1 MKFIAGSRML
11 FLGIS
16 VCLSMMAAEAQT
28 KPEYVPNLNESI
40 VPPPSTPM
48 SRAEIEKGLKSH
60 DRALLISTFW
70 IRDPYIVSGPD
81 GYYYLTGTIGPNDET
96 RAKDAD
102 SEPGVRLWRSKD
114 LIDWE
119 YRGKIFSAKPRDAA
133 KKNQV
138 WAPELHWLGNRWA
151 LVHCPGH
158 NSHFALGPVGET
170 EPRMI
175 PSQSFLPE
183 SVTARHWERL

>member
-48 SRAEIEKGLKSH
+48 SRAEIEEGLKSH

-96 RAKDAD
+96 RAKMQ
-102 SEPGVRLWRSKD
+102 
-114 LIDWE
+114 I
-119 YRGKIFSAKPRDAA
+119 
-133 KKNQV
+133 Q
-138 WAPELHWLGNRWA
+138 NRVSVYGEARIWSIGSTGARFFLRNRAMQRKRIRCGLRTA
-151 LVHCPGH
+151 LVRQPLGACTLPWAQLPFCTWSCRGDRAQRALDRADGCPCPW
-158 NSHFALGPVGET
+158 LKT
-170 EPRMI
+170 
-175 PSQSFLPE
+175 
-183 SVTARHWERL
+183 